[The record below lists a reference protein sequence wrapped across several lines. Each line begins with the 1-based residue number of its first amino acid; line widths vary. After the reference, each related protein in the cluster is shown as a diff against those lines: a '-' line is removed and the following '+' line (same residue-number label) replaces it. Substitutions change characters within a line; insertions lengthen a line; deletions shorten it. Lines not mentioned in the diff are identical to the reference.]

1 MLHFNQ
7 HEKNIALK
15 LRAEVVVAA
24 LVEKEVP
31 FDSIRYEAKGSFK
44 KNYSNDIEK
53 IEVQSASNVLLSVN
67 RDGLYDRLPEG
78 LFHQTRMQKNSTLT
92 DMVAEHKRY
101 KSEEKSARKFFRPI
115 EQELFRYS
123 VLIEQEERRL
133 TNNLFDATM
142 LQLFQEFWMIDSEL
156 PKEPSTMLIRLMP
169 WVATIKGNP
178 ELTKKAL
185 SLILNKP
192 VDFEEKLIQHKIET
206 KQASILGNNALGMD
220 SVLGQDVT
228 ISVWNW
234 VFKIKGIPADDMYAY
249 TSQKPY
255 AQLLKKFEEIFIPL
269 EVDVLFDY
277 EVSTTAPSKNISFVL
292 GYSFTI

>member
-7 HEKNIALK
+7 HEKNIALR

-24 LVEKEVP
+24 LVENDLP

-53 IEVQSASNVLLSVN
+53 IEVQSSSKVLLTVN

-78 LFHQTRMQKNSTLT
+78 LFHQTRMQKSSTLT

-101 KSEEKSARKFFRPI
+101 KAEEKSARLFFRPI

-156 PKEPSTMLIRLMP
+156 PKEPSAMLIRLMP
-169 WVATIKGNP
+169 WVATIKGNS
-178 ELTKKAL
+178 ELTMKAL
-185 SLILNKP
+185 SLILNKQ

-206 KQASILGNNALGMD
+206 KQSSLLGNNALGMD
-220 SVLGQDVT
+220 SVLGQVVT
-228 ISVWNW
+228 ISEWNW

-249 TSQKPY
+249 TQQKPY
-255 AQLLKKFEEIFIPL
+255 SQLLKKFVEIFIPL
-269 EVDVLFDY
+269 EIDVLFDY
-277 EVSTTAPSKNISFVL
+277 EVVTTATTKTNSSVL